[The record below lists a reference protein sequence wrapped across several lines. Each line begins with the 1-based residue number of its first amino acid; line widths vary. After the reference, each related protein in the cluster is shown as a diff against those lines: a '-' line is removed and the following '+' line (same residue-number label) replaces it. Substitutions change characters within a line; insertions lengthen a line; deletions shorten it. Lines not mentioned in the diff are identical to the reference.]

1 MLGKEEAVA
10 GQCPHQGLLLAYGST
25 CLIPSGLQPVW
36 SLYGSRTQQ
45 PPRLALTAEVA

>member
-10 GQCPHQGLLLAYGST
+10 GHCPHQGLLLAYGSS

-36 SLYGSRTQQ
+36 SLIAAEHSSHPGWPVTG
-45 PPRLALTAEVA
+45 EVA